1 MHKTYQHKNTF
12 SNVGAWISRTILNRW
27 RAGGMN
33 MKAKGGE
40 ERGKDYNHS
49 TFVDL
54 VINGLLGEMCVLVV
68 VVLCCVGGY
77 CVFVHV

>member
-1 MHKTYQHKNTF
+1 
-12 SNVGAWISRTILNRW
+12 
-27 RAGGMN
+27 

>member
-1 MHKTYQHKNTF
+1 
-12 SNVGAWISRTILNRW
+12 
-27 RAGGMN
+27 

-68 VVLCCVGGY
+68 VVLCCVVLGVIVCLFMCEMVV
-77 CVFVHV
+77 CVCVCVCVVMVCV